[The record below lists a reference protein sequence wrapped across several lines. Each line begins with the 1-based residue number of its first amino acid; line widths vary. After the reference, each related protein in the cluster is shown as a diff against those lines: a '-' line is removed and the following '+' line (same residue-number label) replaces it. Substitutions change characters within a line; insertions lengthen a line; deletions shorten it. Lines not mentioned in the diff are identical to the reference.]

1 MLHCPHLFLSVAAT
15 MMIKL
20 IVEYVMPSIYLLV
33 SRFTI
38 CPLLLVSTFMNPD
51 HNSSSST
58 PSDDELGTHS
68 GCVTDYTC
76 ENASCHR
83 AFHSLC
89 LRDWLRSITTT
100 RQYVE
105 MGFPKMHWPM
115 PSSDYFSSQV
125 FCFSAAGCMMF
136 CSGTAR
142 TAATLLPWRSLTA
155 KLVGWRLWRLS

>member
-1 MLHCPHLFLSVAAT
+1 

-20 IVEYVMPSIYLLV
+20 IVEYVMPSICLLV

-38 CPLLLVSTFMNPD
+38 CPLLLVSAFMYPD

-58 PSDDELGTHS
+58 PSDDELGTQS
-68 GCVTDYTC
+68 RCATDYTC
-76 ENASCHR
+76 ENTSCHR

-105 MGFPKMHWPM
+105 MGFLKMVLSPK
-115 PSSDYFSSQV
+115 
-125 FCFSAAGCMMF
+125 
-136 CSGTAR
+136 TAE
-142 TAATLLPWRSLTA
+142 SLRNITDSKDGA
-155 KLVGWRLWRLS
+155 RQSHGA